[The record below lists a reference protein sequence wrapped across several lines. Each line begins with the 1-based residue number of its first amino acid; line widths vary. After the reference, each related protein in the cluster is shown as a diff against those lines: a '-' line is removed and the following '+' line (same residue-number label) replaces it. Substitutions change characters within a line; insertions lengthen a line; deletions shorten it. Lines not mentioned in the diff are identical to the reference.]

1 MTSSLWR
8 WRHYRDTG
16 KNMNNSKNCAIS
28 LNMLHTDGL
37 CGVLG
42 FTTPLILISKK
53 FQSKYIYT
61 LNSTFYKAVF
71 FGCLI
76 DVGAA
81 YKSYKT
87 PRLVIFWLIFWT
99 HSLSCFANGNVLST
113 PSRFIRQS
121 KMNIQNFCLFVIFLR
136 GHINWVQDFHLVL
149 YLNSQKTKTKS
160 LVYMCIKRLPQN
172 FSGVLIPH

>member
-8 WRHYRDTG
+8 WGHYRDIG

-37 CGVLG
+37 YGVLG

-76 DVGAA
+76 EVGAA
-81 YKSYKT
+81 YKPYKT

-99 HSLSCFANGNVLST
+99 PFTVLFCKWK
-113 PSRFIRQS
+113 RFINTVTFHQTMQNEYS
-121 KMNIQNFCLFVIFLR
+121 KFLLFCHF
-136 GHINWVQDFHLVL
+136 
-149 YLNSQKTKTKS
+149 
-160 LVYMCIKRLPQN
+160 C
-172 FSGVLIPH
+172 